1 METDCRRLARTKRF
15 VSLTIQPGDFL
26 SQVDSNN
33 RQIGTQKQ
41 LYKIENGFILNL
53 IFSLS
58 VGIFFVN
65 ITHVG
70 AKPALLRRLFYANG
84 KKTSSARSL
93 APLFCCDVPR
103 SPNATAFG
111 LLAFF
116 PVRSTLASASARDS
130 CKVRGKRKRR
140 SVLLTLK
147 YDLNW

>member
-65 ITHVG
+65 TTHKRLCPSG
-70 AKPALLRRLFYANG
+70 RRRF
-84 KKTSSARSL
+84 
-93 APLFCCDVPR
+93 FCCMQKP
-103 SPNATAFG
+103 PA
-111 LLAFF
+111 
-116 PVRSTLASASARDS
+116 
-130 CKVRGKRKRR
+130 GKRPAGGSVSPLTLLSSTGRGGCSMRRQPRACRRPGRR
-140 SVLLTLK
+140 SRWARRPVSGPCAGRRFRSRHRPTR
-147 YDLNW
+147 